1 MSEFMFFF
9 PVFSVFECMHKYAI
23 TIEET
28 VLNQNI
34 HFHKIQSLN
43 YIHYH
48 SEVWFG
54 VFITFYLR
62 NNFIL

>member
-1 MSEFMFFF
+1 MSRFMFFSS
-9 PVFSVFECMHKYAI
+9 VFSVFECMNQYTI

-43 YIHYH
+43 SIHYH
-48 SEVWFG
+48 SEVLFWG
-54 VFITFYLR
+54 IYL
-62 NNFIL
+62 FLKK